1 MTAEIEGYII
11 DCLVAMVMK
20 LSEVTFR
27 SLFFKVPVWFVR
39 LPAVVDIRC
48 GRDS

>member
-27 SLFFKVPVWFVR
+27 SLFFKVATWFVR
-39 LPAVVDIRC
+39 LPAVVAIRR
-48 GRDS
+48 GRDG

>member
-1 MTAEIEGYII
+1 MLCLNNIFVRCVQEDLEMTAEIEGYVI

-27 SLFFKVPVWFVR
+27 SFFFKVP
-39 LPAVVDIRC
+39 L
-48 GRDS
+48 